1 MKKMM
6 SSIVLISVCPILL
19 AGEVPGKSVLFP
31 NHEIKFAHQ
40 RDSSNVA
47 IHRSQIV
54 VNDVFDGNKKG
65 KLSFKA
71 SDVQELILLK
81 EIPELRGRLINAYD
95 DEDRKFLSQLHLRLN
110 FKPDQ
115 SPVLITGNEKQ
126 TLSSLVLSID
136 FKVENEEQRKK
147 LESDFHVIDQLS
159 LPMTM
164 QVRTLKDTGLKLA
177 KYSKEI
183 GQYPL
188 GLSQR
193 EVAMVV
199 DKFFNQK
206 IDRETFDSEKFSSST
221 LVWSTITEVIKK
233 TRGFNYIKPSRIR
246 MRGGDERSSQLF
258 NQLKLR
264 KIMSNP
270 SMIEQ
275 NLEMRNLKGA
285 LPEFRFLS
293 LKDELC
299 IKELEVA
306 KDLECLGALKFN
318 QSQVDSALS
327 ELEKIFKE
335 RSLLKHDYIHKG
347 FEAKIDHEMSFILK
361 SDNDLIDRG
370 TKEAQVLR
378 LRMWDQF
385 LKIVARNK
393 NYDEIRF
400 FEEGGFFKEYSP
412 RFIDLLTTQMLNSKT
427 ELLTQAEV
435 QRESIE
441 SIRGEFIDT
450 KLEHLGNNMANEII
464 NILGQIFK
472 KRDWVPYIRIS
483 SNFRQNYLTEFRE
496 RVFKDLFT
504 DKGMK
509 PGDIILEKDLQANT
523 DVLIPG
529 YWVHASIYLGSIK
542 DLKRLGMWNSP
553 SFDVIQYEIEKYKTS
568 VDRQHY
574 LNDVWKNNLDWED
587 IPWFYESD
595 RTGVAVHPLIK
606 FLRTDGM
613 AVLRPTKNYGVA
625 QIQEVMKR
633 ANQRMYFSYD
643 YNHNVRNKFTVS
655 CSKVVLKV
663 FDQITFP
670 VSHNLGYVSVSPDQ
684 IGQAVS
690 LDPQRQDEGELKLIM
705 FLDAYAKGKKTYDY
719 SNPETYGTYR
729 EYLKSSGAL

>member
-1 MKKMM
+1 MKIFWSALLLM
-6 SSIVLISVCPILL
+6 SVSPILL

-40 RDSSNVA
+40 RNSSVVSLNRNN
-47 IHRSQIV
+47 IIV
-54 VNDVFDGNKKG
+54 KDVFDGKTKG
-65 KLSFKA
+65 KVAFKA
-71 SDVQELILLK
+71 SDVQELLLLK

-95 DEDRKFLSQLHLRLN
+95 DEDRKFITQLHLRLN
-110 FKPDQ
+110 FKANQ
-115 SPVLITGNEKQ
+115 GPVLISESGEQK
-126 TLSSLVLSID
+126 LSSLILSID
-136 FKVENEEQRKK
+136 FKVENEEQRKR
-147 LESDFHVIDQLS
+147 LEEDFHVIDRLS

-164 QVRTLKDTGLKLA
+164 QVRTLKDIGLKLA

-183 GQYPL
+183 NQHPL
-188 GLSQR
+188 GLDQL

-199 DKFFNQK
+199 ENLLAKK
-206 IDRETFDSEKFSSST
+206 IGKEIFDSEKFSSST
-221 LVWSTITEVIKK
+221 LVWSTITDVIKK

-246 MRGGDERSSQLF
+246 MRGGDERSSQVF
-258 NQLKLR
+258 NQLKLK
-264 KIMSNP
+264 KIISNP

-275 NLEMRNLKGA
+275 NLEIRNLKGT
-285 LPEFRFLS
+285 LPEFRFLN

-299 IKELEVA
+299 IKETAVA
-306 KDLECLGALKFN
+306 KELECLGSTKFN
-318 QSQVDSALS
+318 QSQVDFALN
-327 ELEKIFKE
+327 ELEKIYKE

-347 FEAKIDHEMSFILK
+347 FEARIDHEMRMLLE
-361 SDNDLIDRG
+361 SDNDLIERG
-370 TKEAQVLR
+370 TKEAEILR
-378 LRMWDQF
+378 LKMWNQF
-385 LKIVARNK
+385 LNIVARNK
-393 NYDEIRF
+393 SYDEIRF
-400 FEEGGFFKEYSP
+400 FEEGGFFKEYSAG
-412 RFIDLLTTQMLNSKT
+412 FIDLLTTQMLKT
-427 ELLTQAEV
+427 SPDLLTQADV
-435 QRESIE
+435 DRNSIE
-441 SIRGEFIDT
+441 TIRKEFIDS
-450 KLEHLGNNMANEII
+450 KLELLGNNMANEII

-472 KRDWVPYIRIS
+472 KRDWVPYIRIA
-483 SNFRQNYLTEFRE
+483 SNFRENYLTEFRE

-542 DLKRLGMWNSP
+542 DLKRLGFWNNP
-553 SFDVIQYEIEKYKTS
+553 DFDVIQYEIEKYKTS
-568 VDRQHY
+568 ADRQHY
-574 LNDVWKNNLDWED
+574 LNDVWKNSLDWED

-613 AVLRPTKNYGVA
+613 AVLRPTKNYDVP

-670 VSHNLGYVSVSPDQ
+670 VSHNLGYISVSPDQ

-690 LDPQRQDEGELKLIM
+690 LDPQRQDEGELRLIM
-705 FLDAYAKGKKTYDY
+705 FLDAYSQGRKTYDY
-719 SNPETYGTYR
+719 SNPATYGTYR